1 MGQLNMDREFEDE
14 KEVGSFPVNRAV
26 VDTQIGN
33 YVVHDTIVY
42 RISEVLDFESI
53 IGVSV
58 DTGKSKPLRIKE
70 LTPFEENGG
79 PSGSIGLD
87 QQAIADKDWQVAE
100 QRYLAIKPLLNQ
112 SFISKSDFEARAKEV
127 KASTATLYRWLSRFK
142 AYGVVSALVPRKRG
156 WKEGNKRI
164 TGAIELIIDAAIKS
178 VYLTQQRSRVHK
190 TVEEVRRVCELRGI
204 AAPAGNTIRERIK
217 AIPEKVRLRSRGE
230 AEKAKNKYS
239 ATPGRFPNAD
249 APLLVVQIDHTPLDI
264 ILVDDEY
271 RLPIGRPWITLA
283 IDVYSRMV
291 TGYYVS
297 FDPPSETSVAMC
309 VAHSICPKDE
319 WLLLHG
325 VNAEWPVWGKP
336 RTIHVDNGA
345 EFRSGT
351 FRKSCLM
358 HNINLEFRPVKQ
370 PQYGGHIER
379 LLGTFLFEIHD
390 LPGTTFSSI
399 KDRDGYDSDKHSAM
413 TKSEFETWLAG
424 HICRVYHKRPHS
436 SLGITPFRQWEIG
449 VFGNEQVV
457 GSGLPPRPADRL
469 TLLLDFMPC
478 EMRTIQSFGV
488 TIDYLPYYADAL
500 RPWINSADPDNPE
513 KKRKFIFRYDPRDL
527 SKIWFFDPEIKQYF
541 KVPFADLK
549 FPPISVW
556 EYRLAKERLNA
567 EGKKSFNQF
576 EVYQAITD
584 LRNHV
589 EESKAKTKRARRLA
603 QRRVEHEK
611 SREEIAVLSVESSSP
626 TNFVAKPSLSNDLLD
641 GDIEAFGDI
650 L

>member
-1 MGQLNMDREFEDE
+1 ME
-14 KEVGSFPVNRAV
+14 KEYEDQDEAGSFLINRAV
-26 VDTQIGN
+26 VDTQIGA
-33 YVVHDTIVY
+33 YVTHDTDVY
-42 RISEVLDFESI
+42 RITEVLDFESI

-70 LTPFEENGG
+70 LTPFKPQAGIEG
-79 PSGSIGLD
+79 PIGLD
-87 QQAIADKDWQVAE
+87 RSAISDNDWQVAE

-112 SFISKSDFEARAKEV
+112 SFVAKSDVEARAKEV
-127 KASTATLYRWLSRFK
+127 NVGVATLYRWLSRFK
-142 AYGVVSALVPRKRG
+142 AYGVVSALVPRKPG

-164 TGAIELIIDAAIKS
+164 TGAIEQIIDAAIKS

-217 AIPEKVRLRSRGE
+217 AIPERLRLRARGE
-230 AEKAKNKYS
+230 AEKAKNKFS

-249 APLLVVQIDHTPLDI
+249 APLLVIQIDHTPLDI

-325 VNAEWPVWGKP
+325 INAEWPVWGKP

-351 FRKSCLM
+351 FRQSCLL
-358 HNINLEFRPVKQ
+358 HNINLEFRPVRQ

-379 LLGTFLFEIHD
+379 LIGTFLFEIHD

-399 KDRDGYDSDKHSAM
+399 KDREGYDSDKHSAM

-424 HICRVYHKRPHS
+424 HICRVYHKRPHAA
-436 SLGITPFRQWEIG
+436 LGVTPLRQWEIG

-457 GSGLPPRPADRL
+457 GSGLPPRPADRF

-488 TIDYLPYYADAL
+488 TINSLPYYADVL
-500 RPWINSADPDNPE
+500 RPWINSSEPSDPS

-527 SKIWFFDPEIKQYF
+527 SQLWFFDPDMKRYF
-541 KVPFADLK
+541 KIPFADLT
-549 FPPISVW
+549 FPPISIW
-556 EYRLAKERLNA
+556 EYRLAKERLKV

-584 LRNHV
+584 LRNQV
-589 EESKAKTKRARRLA
+589 EESKAKTKRARKLS

-611 SREEIAVLSVESSSP
+611 SRKEIAVLSAGSAQPVNE
-626 TNFVAKPSLSNDLLD
+626 VVKPSLSNDLFD
-641 GDIEAFGDI
+641 GDVEAFGDI